1 MFPLIAPLFYIQ
13 YYVFSFVTSV
23 LYALYCMEYC
33 SLELHSFA
41 IPAPKHEYL
50 LLQGAEL

>member
-13 YYVFSFVTSV
+13 DYVFNFVTSV
-23 LYALYCMEYC
+23 LYALYGMEYF

-41 IPAPKHEYL
+41 IRVPKHEYL
-50 LLQGAEL
+50 LLQSAEL